1 MSGREIQGGFVLE
14 NSDLNLLRQIASGN
28 EEAMKHFFER
38 HQRSVYTYALRRLDN
53 SADAADVLNDVMLQ
67 VWRGAGR
74 FAGNAKVTT
83 WLIGIANHKVIDHY
97 RQRGRAHFEE
107 LDDRLDDEND
117 DLVETGVAM
126 LQNASLIK
134 HCMEK
139 LSDVHRTV
147 VHLAFYEDMPYPEIA
162 ELLGC
167 PAGTVKTRMMHAK
180 KNLKRCLRAFQ
191 SG

>member
-1 MSGREIQGGFVLE
+1 
-14 NSDLNLLRQIASGN
+14 
-28 EEAMKHFFER
+28 MKHFFER
-38 HQRSVYTYALRRLDN
+38 HHHSVYAYALRRLDN

-83 WLIGIANHKVIDHY
+83 WLIGIANHKVLDLY
-97 RQRGRAHFEE
+97 RQRGRARFEE
-107 LDDRLDDEND
+107 LDDRLEDENSD
-117 DLVETGVAM
+117 FAETGVAM
-126 LQNASLIK
+126 LQDASLIR

-139 LSDVHRTV
+139 LSDAHRTV

-180 KNLKRCLRAFQ
+180 KNLKRCLSAFQ